1 VHSALKVGVD
11 QTLLLV
17 DLIKYVEKYEE
28 IKEIRNELKAT
39 RIAVKHYCNTTS
51 ELPIVQKLIQD
62 GTITPYAVERVKAQ
76 AVLSLTYQVF
86 LASNPN

>member
-1 VHSALKVGVD
+1 VD
-11 QTLLLV
+11 QKHLLV
-17 DLIKYVEKYEE
+17 DLIKYVENYEK

-39 RIAVKHYCNTTS
+39 RTAVLHYCNTTS
-51 ELPIVQKLIQD
+51 ELPIVQRLIRD
-62 GTITPYAVERVKAQ
+62 RTITPYAVERVKAQ